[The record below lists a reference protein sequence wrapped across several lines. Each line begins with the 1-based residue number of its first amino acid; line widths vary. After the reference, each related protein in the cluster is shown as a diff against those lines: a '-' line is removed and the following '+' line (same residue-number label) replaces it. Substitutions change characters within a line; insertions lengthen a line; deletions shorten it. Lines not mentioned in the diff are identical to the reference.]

1 MICVYKK
8 RSIEWIW
15 VECAKIVCH
24 GDGLIHDGQK
34 EGIRTF
40 CTLDSNPF
48 NDVYS
53 IFMLSVILIMR
64 IEWKE
69 LKTDENV
76 IGCDLESIR
85 FL

>member
-1 MICVYKK
+1 MIG
-8 RSIEWIW
+8 R
-15 VECAKIVCH
+15 
-24 GDGLIHDGQK
+24 K
-34 EGIRTF
+34 EER
-40 CTLDSNPF
+40 TLDSNPF

-85 FL
+85 FLSFITENELAMQKYGLEVGIDCS

>member
-1 MICVYKK
+1 MIG
-8 RSIEWIW
+8 R
-15 VECAKIVCH
+15 
-24 GDGLIHDGQK
+24 K
-34 EGIRTF
+34 EKRTF

-53 IFMLSVILIMR
+53 ILMLSVIMIMR

-69 LKTDENV
+69 SKWIGENV